1 MKSFTKVLAAMML
14 MTAMLSMISVSM
26 MANGEDVQLGVG
38 IVDPREEQGDPHRG
52 PDNCPHVGLDGHTLY
67 LYSVSYDLTLVLL
80 DEEEEVVYT
89 TFIPANTSSVVLPA
103 SLSGEYE
110 IQLYPGG
117 DYYFYGW
124 IEL

>member
-1 MKSFTKVLAAMML
+1 MKKNRFLIFL
-14 MTAMLSMISVSM
+14 MTAMLSMTSVSM
-26 MANGEDVQLGVG
+26 MANGEDVQLGVE
-38 IVDPREEQGDPHRG
+38 IIDPQNGQGDPHRG
-52 PDNCPHVGLDGHTLY
+52 PDIYPHVSLDGHTLY
-67 LYSVSYDLTLVLL
+67 LYSVSYDLTLVLV
-80 DEEEEVVYT
+80 DEEDEVVYT
-89 TFIPANTSSVVLPA
+89 TFIPANTPSVVLPA

>member
-1 MKSFTKVLAAMML
+1 MML
-14 MTAMLSMISVSM
+14 GGIMFTTAETVPLC
-26 MANGEDVQLGVG
+26 VG
-38 IVDPREEQGDPHRG
+38 FDDTSGTMPDLPRTPIA
-52 PDNCPHVGLDGHTLY
+52 CPHVSLDGHTLY
-67 LYSVSYDLTLVLL
+67 LYSVGYDLTLVLV
-80 DEEEEVVYT
+80 DEEENVVYT

-103 SLSGEYE
+103 TLSGDYE

>member
-1 MKSFTKVLAAMML
+1 MKKYLFSFVML
-14 MTAMLSMISVSM
+14 
-26 MANGEDVQLGVG
+26 LGVMCLNATSLQPG
-38 IVDPREEQGDPHRG
+38 SDIILEVGDVNPTNPHGGRPRTPIT
-52 PDNCPHVGLDGHTLY
+52 CPNVALDGHTLY
-67 LYSVSYDLTLVLL
+67 LYSVSYDLTLVLV
-80 DEEEEVVYT
+80 DEEDEVVYT

-103 SLSGEYE
+103 TLSGDYE